1 MTIVRQEVAAGF
13 RRWLEPAI
21 WTGTLGFGLALLWR
35 GYDRLEIVVF
45 VAGMLLTAI
54 GYALLR
60 GAIVR
65 LRLRPTAPAPGVV
78 AIDEGRIGHFG
89 PEGGGF
95 VDLPDLVSVSIVGA
109 PGAPE
114 RAWHLLAEDGAALWI
129 PFGAVGAE
137 GLIDALSSLPGI
149 DFSAADERGATI
161 WTRGLPGRFVAP
173 VRPVEPG
180 RPRLYVINGRRED

>member
-1 MTIVRQEVAAGF
+1 MTFVRPEAAAGL
-13 RRWLEPAI
+13 RRWAEPAI
-21 WTGTLGFGLALLWR
+21 WMGTLGFGLSLLWR
-35 GYDRLEIVVF
+35 GYARLEIVVF

-60 GAIVR
+60 GAVVR
-65 LRLRPTAPAPGVV
+65 LRLRPTASAPGVV

-89 PEGGGF
+89 PLGGGF
-95 VDLPDLVSVSIVGA
+95 VDLPNLVSVSIVGA
-109 PGAPE
+109 PGAPQ

-137 GLIDALSSLPGI
+137 ELIDALSALPGI

-161 WTRGLPGRFVAP
+161 WTRGDPRRPVAP
-173 VRPVEPG
+173 TRPAEVG
-180 RPRLYVINGRRED
+180 RPRLYVINGRGDD